1 MRILVAGV
9 GNVLQADDGFGVE
22 VARILMTRSQPN
34 GVVVTETGI
43 GGIALVQDLM
53 VGYDAC
59 ILVDAVDRGRP
70 PGTIMV
76 IEPDVVDVHPMRPE
90 QRHDLL
96 ADMHLATP
104 SRALM
109 VAKALGALPRLSV
122 IVGCQPAEIEVL
134 RIGLSDIVAAA
145 VPRAVS
151 EVERCIAEFI
161 AAFPRDDTASESAPA
176 SLPARRATAADR

>member
-1 MRILVAGV
+1 MKILVAGV

-22 VARILMTRSQPN
+22 VARILMTRPQPD

-43 GGIALVQDLM
+43 GGVALVQDLM

-96 ADMHLATP
+96 ADKIG
-104 SRALM
+104 RAH
-109 VAKALGALPRLSV
+109 V
-122 IVGCQPAEIEVL
+122 
-134 RIGLSDIVAAA
+134 
-145 VPRAVS
+145 
-151 EVERCIAEFI
+151 
-161 AAFPRDDTASESAPA
+161 
-176 SLPARRATAADR
+176 

>member
-1 MRILVAGV
+1 MRA
-9 GNVLQADDGFGVE
+9 
-22 VARILMTRSQPN
+22 
-34 GVVVTETGI
+34 
-43 GGIALVQDLM
+43 
-53 VGYDAC
+53 
-59 ILVDAVDRGRP
+59 
-70 PGTIMV
+70 
-76 IEPDVVDVHPMRPE
+76 E

-145 VPRAVS
+145 VPLAVA

-161 AAFPRDDTASESAPA
+161 EAFA
-176 SLPARRATAADR
+176 

>member
-1 MRILVAGV
+1 MAGV

-22 VARILMTRSQPN
+22 VARILMTRSQPD

-43 GGIALVQDLM
+43 GGVALVQDLM

-59 ILVDAVDRGRP
+59 ILIDAVDRGRP
-70 PGTIMV
+70 PGTIMI
-76 IEPDVVDVHPMRPE
+76 IEPDVVDVKPMRPE

-122 IVGCQPAEIEVL
+122 IVGCQPAETSVL

-145 VPRAVS
+145 VPVAVA
-151 EVERCIAEFI
+151 EVERCIAEFMASFPEDD
-161 AAFPRDDTASESAPA
+161 AARETSSATASA
-176 SLPARRATAADR
+176 SGAIAKPER

>member
-22 VARILMTRSQPN
+22 VARILMTRPQPD

-43 GGIALVQDLM
+43 GGVALVQDLM

-134 RIGLSDIVAAA
+134 RIGLSNIVAAA
-145 VPRAVS
+145 VPRAVA

-161 AAFPRDDTASESAPA
+161 EAFPRNNAVRETQPA
-176 SLPARRATAADR
+176 ATATDC